1 MAKGSRSLRFGSPD
15 QMPGGMRALY
25 EAQQL
30 GYQVLVSCPRGPGKT
45 TAHNLLV
52 RKATAVGKSGEP
64 VEVIGVDHSDGNE
77 TSVTARQERDGT
89 MTITEVEERRRS
101 KYGSVVTFVDGIRFD
116 SKREANYYKQLK
128 LRVASGEV
136 AYFLR
141 QVPLHLPGGTK
152 LVVDFVEHW
161 TNGSVHYIDV
171 KGRQTP
177 TFKVKKREVE
187 HHYPVEIEL
196 A

>member
-1 MAKGSRSLRFGSPD
+1 MSKGSRSLRFGSPD
-15 QMPGGMRALY
+15 QMPPGMRALY
-25 EAQQL
+25 EAQQR
-30 GYQVLVSCPRGPGKT
+30 GELVQFARRAGKT
-45 TAHNLLV
+45 TAYNLLV
-52 RKATAVGKSGEP
+52 KKTTAAGKSEEP
-64 VEVIGVDHSDGNE
+64 PTIIGVDLAGDVE
-77 TSVTARQERDGT
+77 TTVTAEQAKDGAV
-89 MTITEVEERRRS
+89 TITEVEERRRS
-101 KYGSVVTFVDGIRFD
+101 KYGAVVTYVDGIRFD

-128 LRVASGEV
+128 LRVAAGEV
-136 AYFLR
+136 RYFLR

-161 TNGSVHYIDV
+161 VDGSVHYVDA

-196 A
+196 V

>member
-25 EAQQL
+25 EAQQR
-30 GYQVLVSCPRGPGKT
+30 GDMVLCPRGAGKT

-52 RKATAVGKSGEP
+52 RKTTAVGKSGEP
-64 VEVIGVDHSDGNE
+64 IEVIGVDHAGDIE
-77 TSVTARQERDGT
+77 TSVTARQEQDGT
-89 MTITEVEERRRS
+89 ITITEVEERRRS
-101 KYGSVVTFVDGIRFD
+101 KYGAVVTYVDGIRFD

-128 LRVASGEV
+128 LRVAAGEV
-136 AYFLR
+136 SYFLR

-161 TNGSVHYIDV
+161 TDGSVHYIDV

-187 HHYPVEIEL
+187 HHYPVEIKL